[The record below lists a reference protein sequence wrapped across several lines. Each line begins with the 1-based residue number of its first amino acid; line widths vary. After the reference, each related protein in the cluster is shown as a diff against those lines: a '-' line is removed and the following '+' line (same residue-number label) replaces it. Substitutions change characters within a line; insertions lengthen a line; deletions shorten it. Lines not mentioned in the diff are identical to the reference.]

1 MLIAIMGDSFANFME
16 FRNVNGIRTKMQILG
31 EQAPILAQTENKH
44 YDKTFM
50 VVVTPSEI
58 AEVEDDTWQGT
69 VNQLSSVMSKE
80 ITGLERK
87 LNKKTDQQEASLKRE
102 VATKINSV
110 KAEMINMNSK
120 LDSKID
126 SVQGDVAQVKQ
137 MLETLIKMQTQQS
150 DDGDI

>member
-31 EQAPILAQTENKH
+31 EQAPILAQTENRH
-44 YDKTFM
+44 YDKTYM
-50 VVVTPSEI
+50 VVVTPSDI
-58 AEVEDDTWQGT
+58 AEVEEDTWQGT

-87 LNKKTDQQEASLKRE
+87 INKKTDQQEASLKRE
-102 VATKINSV
+102 VATKVNSI

-126 SVQGDVAQVKQ
+126 NVQGDVAQVKQ
-137 MLETLIKMQTQQS
+137 MLETLIKMQTQ
-150 DDGDI
+150 